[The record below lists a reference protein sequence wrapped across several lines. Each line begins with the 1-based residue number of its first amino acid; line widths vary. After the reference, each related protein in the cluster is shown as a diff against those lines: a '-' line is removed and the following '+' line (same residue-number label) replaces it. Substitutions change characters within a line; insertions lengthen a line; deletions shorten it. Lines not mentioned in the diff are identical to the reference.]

1 MPLQCGASGW
11 DTSEEQGTVQRV
23 HRTHPFKSLFAAA
36 RIGHLL
42 FLPPMRTGNLLEI
55 INFSRQGSYI
65 LRITRPVM
73 QNPMSS
79 LIKPFCQAR
88 VPTAPGSAAVS
99 HSSCPISPPA
109 PAGEQ
114 GQDNILR
121 KQGQLVFHSGSRHL
135 LVFWRISF
143 FTRKSTEFSSG
154 ARCCRILR
162 LESTQRVKGG

>member
-23 HRTHPFKSLFAAA
+23 HRTHPFKSLFAAV
-36 RIGHLL
+36 RTGHLL

-65 LRITRPVM
+65 LRITRPMM

-109 PAGEQ
+109 PAGIK
-114 GQDNILR
+114 GRTTSCGNR
-121 KQGQLVFHSGSRHL
+121 ASWS
-135 LVFWRISF
+135 
-143 FTRKSTEFSSG
+143 STAVPFIFLCFGEYPFLQEKAPSS

-162 LESTQRVKGG
+162 LQSTQRVKGG